1 MKKQNHPADE
11 KRSSVFIHL
20 WLPVCAACLVLV
32 VSLIVDLLRIRGY
45 WSQRAGAI
53 VTVIGAYIAYYESR
67 ASMKFIEGSLFI
79 NMELPYK
86 IASLLL
92 VVFGTFLWGYGDLL
106 VNVLLDVC

>member
-1 MKKQNHPADE
+1 
-11 KRSSVFIHL
+11 
-20 WLPVCAACLVLV
+20 
-32 VSLIVDLLRIRGY
+32 VSLTADLFRIRGY

-53 VTVIGAYIAYYESR
+53 VTVVGAYVAYYESR
-67 ASMKFIEGSLFI
+67 ASIKFIDDSLFI
-79 NMELPYK
+79 NTELPYK